1 MIENTDYEFIPADE
15 DRWHVRI
22 LTGDFIETVIMYDA
36 LKLVEENLRFN
47 YTVMFT
53 SIDGLDEEDPGLQ
66 KVARDILY
74 NILDTASKEEE

>member
-53 SIDGLDEEDPGLQ
+53 SIDELDEEDPGLQ